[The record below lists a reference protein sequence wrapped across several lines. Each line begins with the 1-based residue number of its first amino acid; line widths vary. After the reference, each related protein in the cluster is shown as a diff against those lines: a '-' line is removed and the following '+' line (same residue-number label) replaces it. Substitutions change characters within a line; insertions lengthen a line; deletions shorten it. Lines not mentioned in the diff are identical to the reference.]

1 MPVGV
6 TESTFLILT
15 SVVMSSFVIANAYLQ
30 KQQFYPSVVYITKSN
45 ASMAIIYIQGLVLVL
60 LLGKLFRKIF
70 FGQLRTAEMEHLIER
85 SWYAVTETCL
95 AFTVFR
101 DDLSPKFVA
110 LFTLLLFLK
119 CFHWL
124 AEDRV
129 DYMERSPNISLL
141 FHIRV
146 TSLLSILGLLDLSF
160 VYMAYYST
168 LTKGASV
175 QLVFGFEYAILFAIM
190 LNISMKYVLHFFD
203 LYNENPWEDK
213 AIYLL
218 YTELIMGFLKIC
230 LYFIFIM
237 IMMKIH
243 TFPLFAIRP
252 MYLTIRGFKKA
263 LNDVIMSRRAILNM
277 NTLYPDATTQDIENS
292 DNVCIICRE
301 NMLGNG
307 TCKKLPCNHI
317 FHVTCLRSWFQRQQT
332 CPTCRMDV
340 LRTGSNQANQ
350 NNNNANNANNA
361 NNNANDAN
369 ANNNANIANG
379 PIRPLPPFM
388 FQHFQQLFNNRPNN
402 QNDQNA
408 AGASSGQAASSS
420 SNNNTAPPMPPLPP
434 MNFHTVMLPFL
445 QSPLFQAP
453 QLPANEALL
462 QGLSDQELRLL
473 EGSERRNIEARLKCL
488 MEVKT
493 LIDSATSR
501 LQQYHTALNNTP
513 NSVAVATQTETTT
526 ESSVSSGP
534 STSSAKPNSSSL
546 PNSSTKSD
554 SSAPQKASTSADI
567 ESSGDRSSNDPHE
580 LIRKRRLERFTQAS
594 DNGQEA
600 STAENSAQSEK

>member
-1 MPVGV
+1 
-6 TESTFLILT
+6 
-15 SVVMSSFVIANAYLQ
+15 
-30 KQQFYPSVVYITKSN
+30 
-45 ASMAIIYIQGLVLVL
+45 
-60 LLGKLFRKIF
+60 
-70 FGQLRTAEMEHLIER
+70 
-85 SWYAVTETCL
+85 
-95 AFTVFR
+95 
-101 DDLSPKFVA
+101 
-110 LFTLLLFLK
+110 
-119 CFHWL
+119 
-124 AEDRV
+124 
-129 DYMERSPNISLL
+129 
-141 FHIRV
+141 
-146 TSLLSILGLLDLSF
+146 
-160 VYMAYYST
+160 
-168 LTKGASV
+168 
-175 QLVFGFEYAILFAIM
+175 
-190 LNISMKYVLHFFD
+190 
-203 LYNENPWEDK
+203 
-213 AIYLL
+213 
-218 YTELIMGFLKIC
+218 
-230 LYFIFIM
+230 
-237 IMMKIH
+237 
-243 TFPLFAIRP
+243 
-252 MYLTIRGFKKA
+252 
-263 LNDVIMSRRAILNM
+263 
-277 NTLYPDATTQDIENS
+277 
-292 DNVCIICRE
+292 
-301 NMLGNG
+301 MLGNG